1 MANTQDAGIAKGP
14 QAAEAHVEA
23 RDLTMAFG
31 DYVLQ
36 RDLNFTINRGDIFI
50 IMGGSGCGKTTLMH
64 HIVGLRQPAVGQ
76 ILLNGVSL
84 WDAAPEERDRM
95 LHRMGVSYQSG
106 ALWSSMT
113 LAENVALPLGEFTDL
128 TRSEIAELVSLKLAL
143 VGLTGF
149 EDYYPSEISGGMQK
163 RAGLARAIALD
174 PEIVFLDEPSAGLA
188 PLSGRRLDDLL
199 LELRDNFGMTVVMV
213 THELSSIFAVGNNS
227 VFLDARSKTQIA
239 AGNPSELRDHCE
251 VDLVRAFLTRGTIE
265 QAPGEL

>member
-188 PLSGRRLDDLL
+188 PPERAPARRPAPGATRQLRHDRRDGDPRAEQHFRRGEQLGLSGCKKQDTDCRRKPERASRPLRSRPGARLPDSRDD
-199 LELRDNFGMTVVMV
+199 
-213 THELSSIFAVGNNS
+213 
-227 VFLDARSKTQIA
+227 
-239 AGNPSELRDHCE
+239 
-251 VDLVRAFLTRGTIE
+251 
-265 QAPGEL
+265 